1 MFKKL
6 RNKLVLI
13 NMGVTSVVIVVVFVS
28 IYNIYTYSAN
38 KRPPIEDS
46 SFIGF
51 SEEINRFVE
60 ITIKNEK
67 QNAARDLLIILISSG
82 VVIEIVVF
90 LISYYMAEQSIKPI
104 KEAYESQKVFIANA
118 SHEIKT
124 PLAAISANLE
134 AADIHGNKW
143 ISNVEKETEKLT
155 NLNNQL
161 LTLARTDLMTNNNSK
176 ESELKVAAM
185 RTIESFEPRL
195 KDKDFKWKIDIPEN
209 LKIKADDFSQILG
222 ILLDNAIKYSDKKI
236 RLAIDSHTLSI
247 ANDGAK
253 IAPKDLEHVFDRFY
267 QADKSADGVG
277 LGLSIAKSLADRN
290 GWELTASS
298 EKNTTFKLN
307 Y

>member
-6 RNKLVLI
+6 RNKLILI
-13 NMGVTSVVIVVVFVS
+13 NMGITSVVVVVVFVS
-28 IYNIYTYSAN
+28 IYNIYNYSAN
-38 KRPPIEDS
+38 RRPPIEEN
-46 SFIGF
+46 SFVGF
-51 SEEINRFVE
+51 TEEISRFVE
-60 ITIKNEK
+60 NTIKNEK

-90 LISYYMAEQSIKPI
+90 LLSYYMAEQSIKPI

-161 LTLARTDLMTNNNSK
+161 LTLARTDLMTNNSGK
-176 ESELKVAAM
+176 ESELRTTAM
-185 RTIESFEPRL
+185 RTVESFEPRL
-195 KDKDFKWKIDIPEN
+195 KDKDFKLKIDIPEN
-209 LKIKADDFSQILG
+209 SKIKADDYSQILG

-236 RLAIDSHTLSI
+236 RLAIDAHTLSI
-247 ANDGAK
+247 TNDGAK
-253 IAPKDLEHVFDRFY
+253 IAPNDLEHVFDRFY
-267 QADKSADGVG
+267 QADKSAEGVG

-290 GWELTASS
+290 SWELTASS